1 VSTSFLILNL
11 KKNAFMNKKKFPFY
25 KHLRLFVWICLVSL
39 LTVTNV
45 FAQTNAISGVVL
57 DKATNDPLIGVSIAV
72 KGTATGIITDA
83 NGAFTLQANSDAL
96 LVVSYLGFLT
106 QEIPVNGQTKL
117 TITLAEDTKTL
128 DELVVI
134 GYGTQKRSD
143 ITGSVT
149 SVPKERL
156 SNLPV
161 ANFAQAIQGV
171 AAGVNVRQT
180 SSIPGD
186 TPGVLVRGKSS
197 INLSSSPL
205 LVVDGIALSS
215 DASMND
221 INPNDVES
229 IEILKDPSAVAIY
242 GVQGSNGVILIS
254 TKRGGNAHPR
264 IRYGGYAGYSEIAH
278 ILEPGSTDQLLER
291 YAEYA
296 RIQGLPLNPDYGGVR
311 YANEVENFKAGR
323 AIDWID
329 EVTQAGIIQDHNVS
343 VTGGTEY
350 AKYFFSGDFLDQQG
364 VVKGYNYKRYSL
376 RMNMDVKPV
385 KWFTI
390 GTSSSIV
397 SHNRDGG
404 RANLLNASAMSP
416 YAKLYEDDGLTY
428 THYPML
434 SETLWANPLLPTT
447 LTPERRTFDISVNGY
462 GEVNFG
468 ESLPALKG
476 VKYRLNAGYT
486 YIPTRNN
493 YYEGKTVY
501 NEQGY
506 GYIDNQ
512 ESQYYLVENIL
523 TYTKDIA
530 KNHFDFTGLY
540 SASSK
545 YWQQARSYSRTF
557 PNDNVGWG
565 NLESGSTQSVDS
577 QADQRRLQSWMGR
590 LNYNYDSRYL
600 FTATMRRDAS
610 SVFGEDK
617 KWGNFPSF
625 ALGWN
630 LTREEFAQP
639 LTDVLNNLK
648 LRASWGYSGNAS
660 VPVYDSMFKL
670 TSSTLAMN
678 GGTTISMKVGT
689 RMGNS
694 QLHWERTEGLNI
706 AADFGL
712 WRNRL
717 NGTIEW
723 YNRTT
728 DGILLTQNLNTISGY
743 SDVWNN
749 IGIVNNKGIE
759 ITLNSTNINT
769 TNFRWNTTL
778 VFAHNASKWVEVYGG
793 DVEDE
798 NNRWFIG
805 KPVGVIYDYT
815 KMGVWQEAE
824 IGKPKEQGGNT
835 GWDDAALAGDLKLA
849 DVSGPEGTPDGK
861 VDNYD
866 RSILG
871 QTEPKWTGGLTNTFT
886 YKNLSLS
893 IFIQTVQGL
902 KRTNY
907 VLGTASDELGRR
919 NGPAEVGF
927 WTPENRSN
935 EWRSLGNHSNSHGY
949 GFPINASYT
958 RIKDITLSYN
968 LPQTWMKKAGLNAV
982 QVYMSGRNL
991 ATFTDWLGWDPEA
1004 NYQQRGVTSGGDGDW
1019 NNNYPVTRD
1028 LVFGLNVTF

>member
-1 VSTSFLILNL
+1 
-11 KKNAFMNKKKFPFY
+11 M
-25 KHLRLFVWICLVSL
+25 
-39 LTVTNV
+39 
-45 FAQTNAISGVVL
+45 
-57 DKATNDPLIGVSIAV
+57 AV
-72 KGTATGIITDA
+72 GK
-83 NGAFTLQANSDAL
+83 QS
-96 LVVSYLGFLT
+96 
-106 QEIPVNGQTKL
+106 QL
-117 TITLAEDTKTL
+117 TILLSEDAKLL
-128 DELVVI
+128 DEIVVV

-149 SVPKERL
+149 SIPKDRL

-171 AAGVNVRQT
+171 AAGIHVTQQ

-186 TPGVLVRGKSS
+186 VPSMLVRGKSS
-197 INLSSSPL
+197 INLSNAPL
-205 LVVDGIALSS
+205 VVVDGMALSA
-215 DASMND
+215 DASIND
-221 INPNDVES
+221 INPNDIES
-229 IEILKDPSAVAIY
+229 IEILKDASGVAIY
-242 GVQGSNGVILIS
+242 GVQGSNGVILIT
-254 TKRGGNAHPR
+254 TKRGGNSHPHV
-264 IRYGGYAGYSEIAH
+264 RYGGYVGYSEMAH
-278 ILEPGSTDQLLER
+278 ILKPGSTEQLLER

-296 RIQGLPLNPDYGGVR
+296 RIQNKPLNPDFGGVQ

-323 AIDWID
+323 TIDWMD

-343 VTGGTEY
+343 VSGGSQY
-350 AKYFFSGDFLDQQG
+350 ATYFLSGDFLDQQG
-364 VVKGYNYKRYSL
+364 VVKGYNYKRYAL
-376 RMNMDVKPV
+376 RMNMDVNPTPYL
-385 KWFTI
+385 TI
-390 GTSSSIV
+390 GTSSSV
-397 SHNRDGG
+397 VAHNRDGG

-416 YAKLYEDDGLTY
+416 YAKLYEDDGVTY

-434 SETLWANPLLPTT
+434 SETLWPNPMLPNT
-447 LTPERRTFDISVNGY
+447 LNPERRTFDISVHGY
-462 GEVNFG
+462 GELNFG
-468 ESLPALKG
+468 ELLPMLKG
-476 VKYRLNAGYT
+476 LKYRLNAGFT

-523 TYTKDIA
+523 TYSRDIA
-530 KNHFDFTGLY
+530 KHHFDFTGLF

-545 YWQQARSYSRTF
+545 YWQQARAYSRTF

-577 QADQRRLQSWMGR
+577 EAELRRLQSWMGR
-590 LNYNYDSRYL
+590 LNYNFDSRYL

-610 SVFGEDK
+610 SVFGKDR

-630 LTREEFAQP
+630 ITREEFAQP
-639 LTDVLNNLK
+639 VTDVLNNLK

-660 VPVYDSMFKL
+660 LPIYASMFKL

-678 GGTTISMKVGT
+678 GNTTTSMKVGT

-694 QLHWERTEGLNI
+694 LLQWERTKGLNL
-706 AADFGL
+706 AADFGM
-712 WRNRL
+712 WNNRL

-728 DGILLTQNLNTISGY
+728 DGILLTQKLTTISGY
-743 SDVWNN
+743 ADVWNN

-759 ITLNSTNINT
+759 ITLNSTNIH
-769 TNFRWNTTL
+769 TNDFRWNTTL
-778 VFAHNASKWVEVYGG
+778 VFARNAGKWVEVYGG

-798 NNRWFIG
+798 GNRWFIG

-815 KMGVWQEAE
+815 KVGVWQEDE
-824 IGKPKEQGGNT
+824 IGKPKEQGGNI

-849 DVSGPEGTPDGK
+849 DLSGPNGTPDGK

-871 QTEPKWTGGLTNTFT
+871 QTQPKWTGGLTNTFT

-893 IFIQTVQGL
+893 IFIQTVQGQM
-902 KRTNY
+902 RTNY
-907 VLGTASDELGRR
+907 AIGTASDELGRR
-919 NGPAEVGF
+919 NGPAEIGF

-949 GFPINASYT
+949 GFPMDAGYT

-968 LPQTWMKKAGLNAV
+968 LPRAWMKKAGLNAV
-982 QVYMSGRNL
+982 QVYLSGRNL
-991 ATFTDWLGWDPEA
+991 ATFTNWLGWDPEA
-1004 NYQQRGVTSGGDGDW
+1004 NYQVRGTTSGDDGDW
-1019 NNNYPVTRD
+1019 NYNYPITRD

>member
-1 VSTSFLILNL
+1 MSL
-11 KKNAFMNKKKFPFY
+11 KLKLKTGIFAC
-25 KHLRLFVWICLVSL
+25 LLLVSSAVMAQKTAVTGTVKDYSGEVL
-39 LTVTNV
+39 PGVGIRIIGTTQGTVTGADGDYSINV
-45 FAQTNAISGVVL
+45 PDEKAVL
-57 DKATNDPLIGVSIAV
+57 EFSYIGYTTQQVTAGDKTTIDVI
-72 KGTATGIITDA
+72 
-83 NGAFTLQANSDAL
+83 LQ
-96 LVVSYLGFLT
+96 
-106 QEIPVNGQTKL
+106 
-117 TITLAEDTKTL
+117 EDTQL
-128 DELVVI
+128 LEEVVVV

-171 AAGVNVRQT
+171 AAGVNVTQS
-180 SSIPGD
+180 SSIPGEAAD
-186 TPGVLVRGKSS
+186 ILVRGKNSV
-197 INLSSSPL
+197 NLNNSPL
-205 LVVDGIALSS
+205 LVVDGIALSA
-215 DASMND
+215 DASIND
-221 INPNDVES
+221 INPNDIES

-242 GVQGSNGVILIS
+242 GVQGSNGVILIT
-254 TKRGGNAHPR
+254 TKRGGDMHPR
-264 IRYGGYAGYSEIAH
+264 IRYGGYAGFSEIAH

-296 RIQGLPLNPDYGGVR
+296 RIQNKPLNPDFGGVQ
-311 YANEVENFKAGR
+311 YANEVDNFKAGR
-323 AIDWID
+323 TIDWLG
-329 EVTQAGIIQDHNVS
+329 EATQAGIIQDHNIS
-343 VTGGTEY
+343 VTGGSQY
-350 AKYFFSGDFLDQQG
+350 GKYFLSGDFLDQQG

-376 RMNMDVKPV
+376 RANMDVNAV

-390 GTSSSIV
+390 GTSLSV
-397 SHNRDGG
+397 VAHNRDGG

-428 THYPML
+428 THYPMY
-434 SETLWANPLLPTT
+434 SETLWANPMLPTT
-447 LTPERRTFDISVNGY
+447 LNPERRTFDISVNGY

-468 ESLPALKG
+468 EIIPVLKG
-476 VKYRLNAGYT
+476 LKYRLNAGYT
-486 YIPTRNN
+486 YIPIRNN

-501 NEQGY
+501 NELGY

-512 ESQYYLVENIL
+512 ESHYYLIENIL
-523 TYTKDIA
+523 SYTKDIA
-530 KNHFDFTGLY
+530 EHHFDFTGLY

-545 YWQQARSYSRTF
+545 YWQQARAYSRTF

-577 QADQRRLQSWMGR
+577 QADLRRLQSWMGR

-610 SVFGEDK
+610 SVFGEDM

-630 LTREEFAQP
+630 ITREEFAQP
-639 LTDVLNNLK
+639 LTDVLSNLK

-660 VPVYDSMFKL
+660 IPVYDSMFKL
-670 TSSTLAMN
+670 TSSTLAID
-678 GGTTISMKVGT
+678 GGTTTSMKVGT

-694 QLHWERTEGLNI
+694 QLHWERTEGLNL

-712 WRNRL
+712 WGNRL

-728 DGILLTQNLNTISGY
+728 DGILLTQNLTTISGY
-743 SDVWNN
+743 TDVWNN
-749 IGIVNNKGIE
+749 IGILNNKGIE
-759 ITLNSTNINT
+759 ITLNSTNIH
-769 TNFRWNTTL
+769 TNDFKWNTTF
-778 VFAHNASKWVEVYGG
+778 VFARNASKWVEVYG

-798 NNRWFIG
+798 GNRWFIG
-805 KPVGVIYDYT
+805 KPFGVIYDYT
-815 KMGVWQEAE
+815 KVGVWQEDE
-824 IGKPKEQGGNT
+824 IGKPKEQGGNI
-835 GWDDAALAGDLKLA
+835 GWDDAAIAGDLKLA
-849 DVSGPEGTPDGK
+849 DISGADGTPDGK

-871 QTEPKWTGGLTNTFT
+871 QTQPKWTGGLTNSFT

-893 IFIQTVQGL
+893 IFIQTVQG
-902 KRTNY
+902 NMANNA
-907 VLGTASDELGRR
+907 VIGTASDELGRR
-919 NGPAEVGF
+919 NGPAEIGF

-949 GFPINASYT
+949 GFPMDASYI
-958 RIKDITLSYN
+958 RIKDVTLGYN

-982 QVYMSGRNL
+982 QIYMSGRNL
-991 ATFTDWLGWDPEA
+991 ATFTDWIGWDPEA
-1004 NYQQRGVTSGGDGDW
+1004 RYITRGSTDW
-1019 NNNYPVTRD
+1019 DINYPVTRD

>member
-1 VSTSFLILNL
+1 MRKTCRMITL
-11 KKNAFMNKKKFPFY
+11 
-25 KHLRLFVWICLVSL
+25 CLMSL
-39 LTVTNV
+39 LTMTNV
-45 FAQTNAISGVVL
+45 FAQTGAVNGTVL
-57 DKATNDPLIGVSIAV
+57 DETTKEPMIGVSVVV
-72 KGTATGIITDA
+72 KGTPTGTATDVDGKFSLNVSPDA
-83 NGAFTLQANSDAL
+83 VLM
-96 LVVSYLGFLT
+96 VSYVGY
-106 QEIPVNGQTKL
+106 QPKEVPVGKQSSL
-117 TITLAEDTKTL
+117 TILLSEDTKAL
-128 DELVVI
+128 EEIVVV

-171 AAGVNVRQT
+171 AAGVNITQS

-186 TPGVLVRGKSS
+186 VASVLVRGKSS
-197 INLSSSPL
+197 IKLSNSPL

-215 DASMND
+215 DASIND
-221 INPNDVES
+221 INPNDIES

-242 GVQGSNGVILIS
+242 GVQGSNGVILIA
-254 TKRGGNAHPR
+254 TKRGGDAHPR
-264 IRYGGYAGYSEIAH
+264 VRYGGYAGFSEIAH

-296 RIQGLPLNPDYGGVR
+296 RIQNKPLNPDFGGVQ
-311 YANEVENFKAGR
+311 YASEVDNFKAGR
-323 AIDWID
+323 TVDWMD
-329 EVTQAGIIQDHNVS
+329 EALQAGFIQDHNIS
-343 VTGGTEY
+343 VTGGSQY
-350 AKYFFSGDFLDQQG
+350 AKYFLSGDFLDQQG

-376 RMNMDVKPV
+376 RMNMDVNPV
-385 KWFTI
+385 KWFTL
-390 GTSSSIV
+390 GASLSIV
-397 SHNRDGG
+397 AHNRDGG

-416 YAKLYEDDGLTY
+416 YGKLYEDDGVTY
-428 THYPML
+428 THYPMF

-447 LTPERRTFDISVNGY
+447 IDPERRTFDISVNGY

-468 ESLPALKG
+468 ELAPVLKG
-476 VKYRLNAGYT
+476 LKYRLNAGYT

-493 YYEGKTVY
+493 YYEGETVY

-512 ESQYYLVENIL
+512 ESQYYLIENIL
-523 TYTKDIA
+523 SYSRDIA
-530 KNHFDFTGLY
+530 QHHFDFTGLF

-545 YWQQARSYSRTF
+545 YWQQARAYSRTF

-577 QADQRRLQSWMGR
+577 QADMRRLQSWMGR

-600 FTATMRRDAS
+600 FTATVRRDAS
-610 SVFGEDK
+610 SVFGKDM

-630 LTREEFAQP
+630 ITREEFAQP
-639 LTDVLNNLK
+639 VTHVLNNLK

-660 VPVYDSMFKL
+660 IPVYDSMFKL

-678 GGTTISMKVGT
+678 GGTTTSMKVGT

-694 QLHWERTEGLNI
+694 LLHWERTEGLNL

-712 WRNRL
+712 WKNRL

-723 YNRTT
+723 YDRTT
-728 DGILLTQNLNTISGY
+728 DGILLTQKLNTISGY
-743 SDVWNN
+743 ADVWNN

-759 ITLNSTNINT
+759 ITLNSTNIDRKD
-769 TNFRWNTTL
+769 FRWKSTL
-778 VFAHNASKWVEVYGG
+778 VFAHNAGKWVEVYGG

-798 NNRWFIG
+798 GNRWFIG
-805 KPVGVIYDYT
+805 KPIDVIYDYT
-815 KMGVWQEAE
+815 KVGVWQEDE
-824 IGKPKEQGGNT
+824 IGKPKDQGGNL

-849 DVSGPEGTPDGK
+849 DLSGPDGTPDGK
-861 VDNYD
+861 VDDYD

-871 QTEPKWTGGLTNTFT
+871 QTNPKWTGGLTNTFT

-893 IFIQTVQGL
+893 VFIQTAQGIMA
-902 KRTNY
+902 NNA
-907 VLGTASDELGRR
+907 VIGTASDELGRR
-919 NGPAEVGF
+919 NGPAEIDF

-949 GFPINASYT
+949 GFPMDASYT

-968 LPQTWMKKAGLNAV
+968 LPQTWVKKAGLNTL

-991 ATFTDWLGWDPEA
+991 YTFTDWLGWDPEA
-1004 NYQQRGVTSGGDGDW
+1004 RYIVRGSDNWDI
-1019 NNNYPVTRD
+1019 NYPVTRD

>member
-1 VSTSFLILNL
+1 MSSKL
-11 KKNAFMNKKKFPFY
+11 KVKAG
-25 KHLRLFVWICLVSL
+25 LCACLL
-39 LTVTNV
+39 LLAGSTVT
-45 FAQTNAISGVVL
+45 AQQSAVTGTVKDFSGE
-57 DKATNDPLIGVSIAV
+57 TLIGVNIRIV
-72 KGTATGIITDA
+72 GT
-83 NGAFTLQANSDAL
+83 
-96 LVVSYLGFLT
+96 T
-106 QEIPVNGQTKL
+106 QG
-117 TITLAEDTKTL
+117 TITGADGSYKINVPDAESVLEFSYIGYVTQSVRVGNSTVIDVIL
-128 DELVVI
+128 EEDAQSIEEVVVI
-134 GYGTQKRSD
+134 GYGTQRRSD

-171 AAGVNVRQT
+171 AAGVNVTQN

-186 TPGVLVRGKSS
+186 AASLLVRGRSS
-197 INLSSSPL
+197 VNLSNSPL
-205 LVVDGIALSS
+205 LVVDGIALSA
-215 DASMND
+215 DASIND
-221 INPNDVES
+221 INPNDIES

-242 GVQGSNGVILIS
+242 GVQGSNGVILIT
-254 TKRGGNAHPR
+254 TKRGSDAHPR
-264 IRYGGYAGYSEIAH
+264 VRYGGYAGFSEIAH
-278 ILEPGSTDQLLER
+278 VLEPGSTDQLLER

-311 YANEVENFKAGR
+311 YANEVDNFKAGR
-323 AIDWID
+323 TTDWID
-329 EVTQAGIIQDHNVS
+329 EATQAGIIQDHNLS
-343 VTGGTEY
+343 VTGGSQY

-376 RMNMDVKPV
+376 RMNMDVNPV
-385 KWFTI
+385 KWFTV
-390 GTSSSIV
+390 GASASV
-397 SHNRDGG
+397 VAHKRDGG

-416 YAKLYEDDGLTY
+416 YAKLYEDDGVTY
-428 THYPML
+428 THYPMY
-434 SETLWANPLLPTT
+434 SETLWANPMLPTT
-447 LTPERRTFDISVNGY
+447 LNPERRNFDISVNGY
-462 GEVNFG
+462 GELNFG
-468 ESLPALKG
+468 ELVPVLKG
-476 VKYRLNAGYT
+476 LKYRLNAGYT

-493 YYEGKTVY
+493 YYEGKTIY

-523 TYTKDIA
+523 TYTRDIA
-530 KNHFDFTGLY
+530 KHHFDFTGLA

-545 YWQQARSYSRTF
+545 YWQQARAYSRTF

-577 QADQRRLQSWMGR
+577 QADMRRLQSWMGR

-600 FTATMRRDAS
+600 FTATLRRDAS
-610 SVFGEDK
+610 SVFGEDS

-630 LTREEFAQP
+630 VTREDFAQP
-639 LTDVLNNLK
+639 LTEVLSNLK

-670 TSSTLAMN
+670 TSNTLAMD

-694 QLHWERTEGLNI
+694 QLHWERTEGLNL

-717 NGTIEW
+717 HGTIEW

-728 DGILLTQNLNTISGY
+728 DGILLTQKLTTISGY
-743 SDVWNN
+743 EDVWNN
-749 IGIVNNKGIE
+749 IGILNNKGIE
-759 ITLNSTNINT
+759 ITLNSTNVHT
-769 TNFRWNTTL
+769 RDFKWNTTL

-798 NNRWFIG
+798 GNRWFIG
-805 KPVGVIYDYT
+805 QPYGVIYDYT
-815 KMGVWQEAE
+815 QVGIWQEDE
-824 IGKPKEQGGNT
+824 IGKPKEQGGNI
-835 GWDDAALAGDLKLA
+835 GWDDTAVAGDLKLA
-849 DVSGPEGTPDGK
+849 DLSGPDGVPDGK
-861 VDNYD
+861 IDNYD

-871 QTEPKWTGGLTNTFT
+871 QTQPKWTGGFTNTLT

-893 IFIQTVQGL
+893 IFLQTVQGVMA
-902 KRTNY
+902 NNA
-907 VLGTASDELGRR
+907 VIGTASDELGRR
-919 NGPAEVGF
+919 NGPAEIGF

-949 GFPINASYT
+949 GFPVNANYL

-968 LPQTWMKKAGLNAV
+968 LPQAWMKKANLNAI
-982 QVYMSGRNL
+982 QVYLSGRNL
-991 ATFTDWLGWDPEA
+991 ATFTDWIGWDPEA
-1004 NYQQRGVTSGGDGDW
+1004 RYITRGSDNWDI
-1019 NNNYPVTRD
+1019 NYPVTRD
-1028 LVFGLNVTF
+1028 LVVGLNVTF